1 MILTVEHA
9 SFHYAH
15 GPEVLHDITLSVTTP
30 QVMSILGRNGAGK
43 TTFLK
48 CLLGFESWTSGAT
61 LIDGV
66 ELKRL
71 SPRELWSRVGYVAQA
86 RSGALSYTVRD
97 MVVLGRSVHLGLF
110 ARPGLEDW
118 KRTDEALEA
127 VGLTHLANAR
137 CDEISGGELQLAL
150 VARALAGDP
159 ELLVLDEPESNLDY
173 KNQLQML
180 KVLRELK
187 TERGIGAIINTHFPS
202 HAFELSDT
210 ALVMLPGTRTRFGP
224 VREVVTEETLS
235 ESFGVP
241 VRLVPEN
248 LPERPGYTS
257 VIAVG
262 KTKTATAADSLREA
276 S

>member
-61 LIDGV
+61 LVDGV

-71 SPRELWSRVGYVAQA
+71 SPRELWSRVGYVAQT

-110 ARPGLEDW
+110 ARPGREDW
-118 KRTDEALEA
+118 KRTDQALEA

-159 ELLVLDEPESNLDY
+159 KLLVLDEPESNLDY
-173 KNQLQML
+173 KNQLQVL

-187 TERGIGAIINTHFPS
+187 THRGIGSIINTHFPS
-202 HAFELSDT
+202 HALELSDT
-210 ALVMLPGTRTRFGP
+210 ALVMLPGARTRFGP

-262 KTKTATAADSLREA
+262 KTKTAAAADSPREA